1 MKMAAHKKKP
11 GEKQP
16 RVNNDSRGQL
26 IDVTLRVILEQ
37 GVDAVRI
44 DDIVAEV
51 GVTKGSLYW
60 HFEDREAL
68 VKAALTEHIRRLS
81 AETLTGVS
89 EALDESSGQDDY
101 LARVAPF
108 IADPYDAEQVRD
120 RWEKLAILVET
131 RNHPE
136 LLEMMRDVQGR
147 NIDLFVEL
155 MTQAQKAGVLRQ
167 DLDPRA
173 VAAALN
179 AMYLG
184 SNVIDMLGDSAPTPD
199 AWWGLI
205 TFFIGTLFPPPTD
218 A

>member
-1 MKMAAHKKKP
+1 MAAHKKKP

-16 RVNNDSRGQL
+16 RVNTDSRGQL

-120 RWEKLAILVET
+120 RWEKLAILV
-131 RNHPE
+131 
-136 LLEMMRDVQGR
+136 
-147 NIDLFVEL
+147 
-155 MTQAQKAGVLRQ
+155 
-167 DLDPRA
+167 
-173 VAAALN
+173 
-179 AMYLG
+179 
-184 SNVIDMLGDSAPTPD
+184 
-199 AWWGLI
+199 
-205 TFFIGTLFPPPTD
+205 
-218 A
+218 